1 MHPILF
7 HLPSGATISSY
18 GFFMALA
25 ALAGFFG
32 TLAFSRYRGLP
43 ARPVAVT
50 LLAMLVAAF
59 IGGRLL
65 NVLINRDAFL
75 SHPDR
80 ITDFGTSGFS
90 LFGGI
95 ILATLVGWLAL
106 RLFRIDTWK
115 FADSGTP
122 ILGISIALMRIECF
136 LNGCCFGTETGL
148 PWGVTFPVLSQA
160 HRYQLVTHPGNF
172 FVVDPVHPTELYE
185 LLAALVLAGLAIF
198 LIRKKMPTGVPF
210 LSFVVLFS
218 LFRLGNSF
226 LRVMPSTFD
235 APAFL
240 YPTLYLFF
248 SILGSGLVIRRSHK
262 HYRIPFPRYGT

>member
-7 HLPSGATISSY
+7 HLPSGAAISSY

-25 ALAGFFG
+25 ALTGFFG
-32 TLAFSRYRGLP
+32 TLAFASYRGLP
-43 ARPVAVT
+43 TKPVAVT
-50 LLAMLVAAF
+50 LLAMLAAAF

-65 NVLINRDAFL
+65 NVLINQDAFL

-122 ILGISIALMRIECF
+122 ILGISIALMRIGCF

-160 HRYQLVTHPGNF
+160 HRHQLVTHPGNF

-185 LLAALVLAGLAIF
+185 LLAALVLAGLSAF
-198 LIRKKMPTGVPF
+198 LIRKRAPTGVPF

-218 LFRLGNSF
+218 LFRLVNSF
-226 LRVMPSTFD
+226 LRVTPSTFD

-240 YPTLYLFF
+240 YPVLYL
-248 SILGSGLVIRRSHK
+248 ILSSFGIFLIVQKFR
-262 HYRIPFPRYGT
+262 